1 MESETV
7 KPFEGQAAEINTDTS
22 TTNFGGITVV
32 NTNTLLSKPH
42 VQQFMAAL
50 SAQTQRILARPV
62 NGKTRTAS

>member
-1 MESETV
+1 MSPETA
-7 KPFEGQAAEINTDTS
+7 KQFAGQAAEINTDTS
-22 TTNFGGITVV
+22 ATNFGGITVV

-50 SAQTQRILARPV
+50 SAHTQRILSRSV